1 MSGDNHLNP
10 PKQSRSRQTLER
22 IVQAALEILEEQ
34 GHKALTVQTV
44 VDRAHSSVGS
54 FYARFSG
61 KEDLLDYLGERLWDE
76 ALERWGGAIRSRNWS
91 EIDLQDIAESSVSL
105 LVEIGVSRAVYL
117 RALDRAQGMNGVAY
131 NRFRDRVLGDVA
143 EILLTCRGEISHPE
157 PDLAVRLGLLAA
169 EGMIQGDQ
177 AALGGPVP
185 REVVAGEA
193 ANILLHYLTAG
204 SPPRAPVEPSEKVDF
219 FDIWS

>member
-1 MSGDNHLNP
+1 MSGENHLNP
-10 PKQSRSRQTLER
+10 PKQSRSRRTLER

-34 GHKALTVQTV
+34 GHKALTVQAV
-44 VDRAHSSVGS
+44 VDRADSSVGS

-76 ALERWGGAIRSRNWS
+76 ALERWDGAIRSRNWS
-91 EIDLQDIAESSVSL
+91 EIDLQHIAESSVGL
-105 LVEIGVSRAVYL
+105 LVDIGVSRAAYL
-117 RALDRAQGMNGVAY
+117 RALDQAQGVNGVAY

-143 EILLTCRGEISHPE
+143 EILLTCRGEISHSE

-185 REVVAGEA
+185 RDVIAGEA

-204 SPPRAPVEPSEKVDF
+204 SPPRAPVEASEKVDF

>member
-61 KEDLLDYLGERLWDE
+61 KEDLLDFPWRKVMG
-76 ALERWGGAIRSRNWS
+76 RSSRTVGWRY
-91 EIDLQDIAESSVSL
+91 QVS
-105 LVEIGVSRAVYL
+105 
-117 RALDRAQGMNGVAY
+117 
-131 NRFRDRVLGDVA
+131 
-143 EILLTCRGEISHPE
+143 
-157 PDLAVRLGLLAA
+157 
-169 EGMIQGDQ
+169 
-177 AALGGPVP
+177 
-185 REVVAGEA
+185 
-193 ANILLHYLTAG
+193 
-204 SPPRAPVEPSEKVDF
+204 
-219 FDIWS
+219 